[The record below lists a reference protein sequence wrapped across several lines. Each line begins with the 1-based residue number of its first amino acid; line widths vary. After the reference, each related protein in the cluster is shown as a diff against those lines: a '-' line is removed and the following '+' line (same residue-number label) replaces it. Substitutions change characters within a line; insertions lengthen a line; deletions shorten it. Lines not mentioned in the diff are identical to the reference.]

1 MRERRGSFEVYGA
14 PLTRV
19 GADLDIETGILL
31 QNRGDDGTPIVLST
45 LVLETL
51 REQEAWAPSKRHR
64 SVPQQGVKSDD
75 KPGAELDAQSDIK
88 PKLLLAGAKGNSSLP
103 NVVGAWNFDL
113 PTARMRQ
120 QENYCDAVDQ
130 MRRFRPKR
138 HHQFDAKTI

>member
-19 GADLDIETGILL
+19 GADSDIETGILL

-51 REQEAWAPSKRHR
+51 REQEAWAPSRRYR
-64 SVPQQGVKSDD
+64 SVPQQEVKSDN
-75 KPGAELDAQSDIK
+75 KPDAELDAQSDIE

-138 HHQFDAKTI
+138 HHQSDAKTN